1 MTEEM
6 KEPITDDA
14 ELDSE
19 VEEEEEEVELPE
31 EADDDDD
38 DVSAVD
44 LGDEEEEEEAE
55 DKDKDAIG
63 FEEDKEAEEEELYT
77 ENIDN
82 IITEDNDV
90 DLDDEDDEDDAEY
103 LQKFDDELK
112 SNYISEYHPEE
123 LALNYDEVRGLCA
136 VTRNSSNIIVDEL
149 HKTLPYLTKYE
160 YTSVLGIRAKQINE
174 GSVPFIK
181 VEKDILDGYLIA
193 QIEIKQKKLP
203 FIIKRPLPNGGIE
216 YWRLSDL
223 EILI

>member
-1 MTEEM
+1 MAEEM
-6 KEPITDDA
+6 KEGIT
-14 ELDSE
+14 
-19 VEEEEEEVELPE
+19 EEVELDSDVDEDDEIELPE
-31 EADDDDD
+31 ERDDDD

-44 LGDEEEEEEAE
+44 LGDEDEEE
-55 DKDKDAIG
+55 KDTDGIG
-63 FEEDKEAEEEELYT
+63 FEEDNEDELYA
-77 ENIDN
+77 ENLDN
-82 IITEDNDV
+82 IITEENNAGIDD
-90 DLDDEDDEDDAEY
+90 DDDDDDDDDEMEY

-112 SNYISEYHPEE
+112 NNYIAEYHPEE
-123 LALNYDEVRGLCA
+123 LAVNYDEVRGLCS

-174 GSVPFIK
+174 GSVPFVK
-181 VEKDILDGYLIA
+181 VEKDIMDGYLIA